1 MGGVMRGAAA
11 RPELGP
17 GGRAS
22 CPWATARKT
31 HRVFFYLT
39 VFSKLPKEV
48 RPPGF
53 FEKIGNR
60 PGARGSTPG
69 PELAP
74 HVSAAHRQTK
84 NASRVGWI

>member
-1 MGGVMRGAAA
+1 MRGGAA
-11 RPELGP
+11 RVVDAEPHSP
-17 GGRAS
+17 GR
-22 CPWATARKT
+22 PLEK
-31 HRVFFYLT
+31 HIHVFFYLS
-39 VFSKLPKEV
+39 VFSKLLKEV